1 MVLSSSKG
9 VRKRKGKYTTICSSA
24 SAHLAQLQQYCARQN
39 AYNVQSCNLEMV
51 GPFQDPEN
59 AHGQSLD
66 GPNRENAHNN
76 NTVVNLPD
84 WASPGNWIGP
94 EGHADL

>member
-9 VRKRKGKYTTICSSA
+9 VRKRKGKYITICSSA

-59 AHGQSLD
+59 AHGQSRD
-66 GPNRENAHNN
+66 GPNRENAHNIS
-76 NTVVNLPD
+76 TAIARYSL
-84 WASPGNWIGP
+84 
-94 EGHADL
+94 E